1 MAKIIAIVNQKGG
14 VGKTTTAINLAA
26 ALAIVG
32 KKVLLVDLDPQGNS
46 STGLGVPASQ
56 RRHNIYTVLAG
67 ESEAAQAIKVSDV
80 VPELHILPSTV
91 DLSAAEVELAG
102 VANRERYITDAMA
115 PINADYDYIFID
127 CPPSL
132 GMLTINA
139 MVAST
144 SVIIPLQCEFF
155 SLEGL
160 SHLTRS
166 FKRIRNNYNE
176 NVKIEGIL
184 LTMHDPRN
192 KLTGEVEKEV
202 RSHFGRM
209 VFDTKIPR
217 NVRMSEAP
225 SHGKPVIVY
234 DHKCRGSK
242 AYMYLAKEMLQREH
256 DAHKQVA

>member
-46 STGLGVPASQ
+46 STGLGIPIAD
-56 RRHNIYTVLAG
+56 RRHNIYTVLSGDSSAG
-67 ESEAAQAIKVSDV
+67 DAVKISDL
-80 VPELHILPSTV
+80 VPELHVMPSTV
-91 DLSAAEVELAG
+91 DLSAAEIELA
-102 VANRERYITDAMA
+102 NISDREKYIKEALEEL
-115 PINADYDYIFID
+115 NSLYDYIFID

-139 MVAST
+139 MVASH
-144 SVIIPLQCEFF
+144 SVLIPLQCEFF

-166 FKRIRNNYNE
+166 LKRIKENFNNALT
-176 NVKIEGIL
+176 IEGIL
-184 LTMHDPRN
+184 LTMYDPRN
-192 KLTGEVEKEV
+192 RLTGDVENEV
-202 RSHFGRM
+202 RTHFGKT
-209 VFDTKIPR
+209 VFETKIPR

-242 AYMYLAKEMLQREH
+242 AYMYLAKEMLQRERVGER
-256 DAHKQVA
+256 QVA